1 MSLAPQGGRVLNY
14 SDPLILFLF
23 LLAFTTAT
31 IMQCFLLSVFFNQAN
46 LAAAC
51 CGIVYFALYLPHIFC
66 FAWQDRITKDM
77 KILVVDVTI
86 SPRLT
91 PSVKK
96 KVKKKK
102 KKKLFICYY
111 LSFSPHLLQ
120 SLLSQVAFG
129 FGTEYLSRYEE
140 QGLGLQWDNIQT
152 SPLEGDEFS
161 FLTSIC
167 MMGLDTV
174 LYAVLAWYLDNV
186 FPGQC
191 SLGTAT
197 QI

>member
-1 MSLAPQGGRVLNY
+1 MWTSSIVNFPC
-14 SDPLILFLF
+14 
-23 LLAFTTAT
+23 LL
-31 IMQCFLLSVFFNQAN
+31 
-46 LAAAC
+46 
-51 CGIVYFALYLPHIFC
+51 P
-66 FAWQDRITKDM
+66 
-77 KILVVDVTI
+77 
-86 SPRLT
+86 
-91 PSVKK
+91 
-96 KVKKKK
+96 
-102 KKKLFICYY
+102 
-111 LSFSPHLLQ
+111 Q

-191 SLGTAT
+191 IRGKVGV
-197 QI
+197 

>member
-1 MSLAPQGGRVLNY
+1 MYNFSLIVSLSIFSTYVVLHRCKCTIYLLTFVSLAPQGGRVLNY

-77 KILVVDVTI
+77 KILVVGVTI

-91 PSVKK
+91 PCVKK
-96 KVKKKK
+96 KVKKN
-102 KKKLFICYY
+102 IYIY
-111 LSFSPHLLQ
+111 SFVTTCCFPPPSGELTVP
-120 SLLSQVAFG
+120 SG
-129 FGTEYLSRYEE
+129 FRF
-140 QGLGLQWDNIQT
+140 WDGV
-152 SPLEGDEFS
+152 PLP
-161 FLTSIC
+161 
-167 MMGLDTV
+167 V
-174 LYAVLAWYLDNV
+174 
-186 FPGQC
+186 
-191 SLGTAT
+191 
-197 QI
+197 

>member
-1 MSLAPQGGRVLNY
+1 MLNY

-77 KILVVDVTI
+77 KILVVGVTI

-102 KKKLFICYY
+102 KKKLLICYY
-111 LSFSPHLLQ
+111 LLFPPTVFRAYCPKWLSVLGQSTSPGMRSRAWGCSGTTSRPVPSRGTSSPFSPP
-120 SLLSQVAFG
+120 SA
-129 FGTEYLSRYEE
+129 
-140 QGLGLQWDNIQT
+140 
-152 SPLEGDEFS
+152 
-161 FLTSIC
+161 
-167 MMGLDTV
+167 
-174 LYAVLAWYLDNV
+174 
-186 FPGQC
+186 
-191 SLGTAT
+191 
-197 QI
+197 